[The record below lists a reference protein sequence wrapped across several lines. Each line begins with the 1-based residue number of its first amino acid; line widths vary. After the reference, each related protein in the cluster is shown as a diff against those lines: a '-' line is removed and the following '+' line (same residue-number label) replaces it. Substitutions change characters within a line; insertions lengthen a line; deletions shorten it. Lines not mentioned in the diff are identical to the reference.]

1 MDQNILQVH
10 NTTLLYNYILSH
22 YYVFTVSNMSLE
34 KDGIER
40 RRPLPP
46 LPHTTPAEPY
56 SLPIIAVKD
65 SKTLPNLTPVKTH
78 NEQGT
83 RRRTLSKSRSE
94 ERLVDRGPESV
105 TSLIQQRLNHLE
117 EENVRLQLLQT
128 QQQQEILRLEE
139 EKNRYQEHCSDL
151 EEQVAILR
159 AQLLQSRRSPVATTP
174 DPDHD
179 ISFWEVNHHELDI
192 GDRVIG
198 RGGWGEVREGTF
210 RGHKVAVKQLYQ
222 EILSPHYVSLVR
234 REISLMAKVRHP
246 NLVLFIAA
254 VIDQATGSPIIVIE
268 LLDTSLRKA
277 YQEGQLNRLVSKL
290 RIMRDVAAALN
301 YLHLHR
307 EPIIHRDVSSA
318 NVLLEAIGG
327 GEWKGKLSDFG
338 SANMARLATTAAPG
352 AEVYAAPE
360 VPRSSIASS
369 TNVPQLPSIDVYSY
383 GILLCEVLAGQFPLR
398 DAFPGMLQMVA
409 STSLPMHRLT
419 LSCIEQDPRRR
430 PAMHDV
436 LAQINRCLNEI

>member
-1 MDQNILQVH
+1 MFL
-10 NTTLLYNYILSH
+10 
-22 YYVFTVSNMSLE
+22 TVSNMSLE

-46 LPHTTPAEPY
+46 LPPTTQAEPY
-56 SLPIIAVKD
+56 SLPIMSVKD
-65 SKTLPNLTPVKTH
+65 SPTLPNLTPIKQR
-78 NEQGT
+78 NELST
-83 RRRTLSKSRSE
+83 RRPTLSKSCSVNE
-94 ERLVDRGPESV
+94 LADRRPEPV
-105 TSLIQQRLNHLE
+105 TTPIQQRLNHFE
-117 EENVRLQLLQT
+117 EENGRLQLLQT

-151 EEQVAILR
+151 EEQVTILR
-159 AQLLQSRRSPVATTP
+159 AQLLQSRRSPLATTP

-268 LLDTSLRKA
+268 LLDSSLRKA
-277 YQEGQLNRLVSKL
+277 YQQGQLNQFGSKL
-290 RIMRDVAAALN
+290 RIMKDVAAALN
-301 YLHLHR
+301 YLHLHK

-360 VPRSSIASS
+360 VPRSSLTIS
-369 TNVPQLPSIDVYSY
+369 TNAHQLPSIDVYSY

-398 DAFPGMLQMVA
+398 DAFPGMLQVVA
-409 STSLPMHRLT
+409 STSLPMHQLT
-419 LSCIEQDPRRR
+419 LSCIEQDPTRR
-430 PAMHDV
+430 PAMSDV
-436 LAQINRCLNEI
+436 LAQTNRRLIEI